1 MSFSEFIRLFEE
13 TPIMRYVAYF
23 FIFNLALIILE
34 ITLDLFTSKERR
46 WKDSFANISIFILGQ
61 LLEKTAF
68 GAIGVICLMPF
79 HWLSPFDISIN
90 AWTWVLALLAADF
103 TYYWMHR
110 IEHEHRILWANHS
123 VHHSSEDYNLTVSMR
138 LSIIE
143 SAIEWIF
150 LVPMILIGFAPFQ
163 AVVAL
168 IFVAQYQT
176 WIHTE
181 RIVKLGWLD
190 EIFNT
195 PSVHRVHHGSNQKY
209 LDKNYGGVLII
220 WDKMFGTFQRE
231 EEKVVYGLTK
241 NIHSNNP
248 ITINFIE
255 YKNIWR
261 DVKKCRTWKD
271 RFRII
276 FGNLVWR
283 PDYFKTQE
291 EKIDMS
297 DNHEIQQDYY
307 NKSKVFDS

>member
-1 MSFSEFIRLFEE
+1 MSFSEFIKLIEDA
-13 TPIMRYVAYF
+13 PIMQYVAYF
-23 FIFNLALIILE
+23 FIFNLVLIIFE
-34 ITLDLFTSKERR
+34 ITLDFFTSKERR
-46 WKDSFANISIFILGQ
+46 WKDSLANIIIFILGQ
-61 LLEKTAF
+61 LLEKTVF
-68 GAIGVICLMPF
+68 GAIGIICLMPF
-79 HWLSPFDISIN
+79 HWLSPFEIPIN
-90 AWTWVLALLAADF
+90 GWTWVLAFFAADF

-110 IEHEHRILWANHS
+110 TEHEHRILWANHS

-150 LVPMILIGFAPFQ
+150 LIPMILIGFAPFQ

-176 WIHTE
+176 WVHTE

-190 EIFNT
+190 EVFNT
-195 PSVHRVHHGSNQKY
+195 PSVHRVHHGSNRKY

-220 WDKMFGTFQRE
+220 WDKIFGTFQRE
-231 EEKVVYGLTK
+231 EEKVIYGLTR
-241 NIHSNNP
+241 NP

-255 YKNIWR
+255 YKNIWK

-271 RFRII
+271 RFRIV

-283 PDYFKTQE
+283 PDYLKNKTN
-291 EKIDMS
+291 KTN
-297 DNHEIQQDYY
+297 DNHHSIHQ
-307 NKSKVFDS
+307 

>member
-1 MSFSEFIRLFEE
+1 MSFSKLINLFEGA
-13 TPIMRYVAYF
+13 PIMQYVAYF
-23 FIFNLALIILE
+23 FLFNLALIIFE
-34 ITLDLFTSKERR
+34 IALDLFTTKERR
-46 WKDSFANISIFILGQ
+46 WKDSFANITIFILGQ
-61 LLEKTAF
+61 LLEKTVF

-79 HWLSPFDISIN
+79 HWLTPLEIPIN
-90 AWTWVLALLAADF
+90 GWTWALAFFAADF

-150 LVPMILIGFAPFQ
+150 LIPMILIGFAPFQ

-181 RIVKLGWLD
+181 HIVKLGWLD
-190 EIFNT
+190 EVFNT
-195 PSVHRVHHGSNQKY
+195 PSVHRVHHGSNRKY

-220 WDKMFGTFQRE
+220 WDKIFGTFERE

-255 YKNIWR
+255 YKNIWK

-276 FGNLVWR
+276 FGGLVWR
-283 PDYFKTQE
+283 PDYFKTQKKE
-291 EKIDMS
+291 
-297 DNHEIQQDYY
+297 
-307 NKSKVFDS
+307 

>member
-1 MSFSEFIRLFEE
+1 MSFSEFIKLIEDAA
-13 TPIMRYVAYF
+13 IMQYVAYF
-23 FIFNLALIILE
+23 FIFNLVLIIFE
-34 ITLDLFTSKERR
+34 IALDLLTSKERR
-46 WKDSFANISIFILGQ
+46 WKDSFANITIFILGQ
-61 LLEKTAF
+61 LLEKTVF
-68 GAIGVICLMPF
+68 GAIGIICLMPF
-79 HWLSPFDISIN
+79 HWLSPFEIPIN
-90 AWTWVLALLAADF
+90 GWTWVLAFFAADF

-110 IEHEHRILWANHS
+110 TEHEHRILWANHS

-150 LVPMILIGFAPFQ
+150 LIPMILIGFAPFQ

-176 WIHTE
+176 WVHTE

-190 EIFNT
+190 EVFNT
-195 PSVHRVHHGSNQKY
+195 PSVHRVHHGSNRKY

-220 WDKMFGTFQRE
+220 WDKIFGTFQRE
-231 EEKVVYGLTK
+231 EEKVIYGLTR

-255 YKNIWR
+255 YKNIWK

-271 RFRII
+271 RFRIV

-283 PDYFKTQE
+283 PDYLKNKT
-291 EKIDMS
+291 KKTN
-297 DNHEIQQDYY
+297 DNHHSIHQ
-307 NKSKVFDS
+307 